1 MAALTRVLRRR
12 LANIIALRVAVISV
26 LLGSAA
32 AIGFASPETFPATP
46 LILLIAITY
55 ALNFGYLSTLRLALH
70 RPVLVDLQFAL
81 DAVLVSAC
89 VYLTGGL
96 DSHFS
101 SLYVLPIIAAS
112 TVRARRGAMQVAALS
127 ATLYVGLVIA
137 QYLNV
142 SVVPAAW
149 WQPGEVELPSA
160 LFAQYTVAVNLGG
173 MFAVAL
179 LAGSL
184 AERLR
189 SARAGLEDASDE
201 IQDLRAFN
209 AHVLDALPAGVIT
222 TDDSYRIVSLNPAAA
237 RILARQGT
245 EMRGQDLRDLLQLPP
260 DVRASL
266 PPATE
271 ERRRIELTYNTGSAR
286 RELGLTISALRFPE
300 GTTGTL
306 VVFQD
311 ITEFKRLE
319 REAQLQQR
327 LSAVGDMAAGLA
339 HEVRNPLASMAGSIE
354 ILRDELPLTA
364 DQKQLMDI
372 VLRES
377 ERLNETIR
385 LFLSYASPPR
395 QVHSRFD
402 VRLVLR
408 DTALALGASVDKVD
422 AHVIEAESFGDP
434 VWYDGNETEL
444 RQVLW
449 HLGTNGLRAM
459 TRGGRLLLAAT
470 LDEPRRELVLS
481 VTDHGCGISPEQ
493 LDRVLQ
499 PFQSTFRKGRGLG
512 LSIVHRIVTDHG
524 GTIDVASVVDQGTTV
539 TVRLPGATPAA
550 DVVTMPPGRTA

>member
-32 AIGFASPETFPATP
+32 AIGLANPETFPARP

-112 TVRARRGAMQVAALS
+112 TVRGRRGAIQVAALS

-137 QYLNV
+137 QYLGV
-142 SVVPAAW
+142 PVVPVAW
-149 WQPGEVELPSA
+149 WQPGEVELPSP

-222 TDDSYRIVSLNPAAA
+222 TDDSYRIGTLNPAAA
-237 RILARQGT
+237 RILARPDM
-245 EMRGQDLRDLLQLPP
+245 ELRGHDLRELLQLGAE
-260 DVRASL
+260 VRASL

-271 ERRRIELTYNTGSAR
+271 ERRRIELSYETGGAR
-286 RELGLTISALRFPE
+286 RDLGLTISALRFPE

-319 REAQLQQR
+319 REARLQQR

-364 DQKQLMDI
+364 EQKQLMDI

-395 QVHSRFD
+395 QAHSRFD

-408 DTALALGASVDKVD
+408 DTALALRSSVDKTD
-422 AHVIEAESFGDP
+422 GQTIEAESFGDP
-434 VWYDGNETEL
+434 VWYDGDETEL

-459 TRGGRLLLAAT
+459 TRGGRLLLAAR
-470 LDEPRRELVLS
+470 LDEPRCELVLS
-481 VTDHGCGISPEQ
+481 VTDHGCGIPAEQ

-499 PFQSTFRKGRGLG
+499 PFQSSFRKGRGLG

-524 GTIDVASVVDQGTTV
+524 GTIDFSSVVSQGTTV
-539 TVRLPGATPAA
+539 TVRLPRPTPAA
-550 DVVTMPPGRTA
+550 DVIALPPGRTA